1 MSPFLARLK
10 CPLGGMGRA
19 FGLQCMR
26 VLSFRRRAVRVSAGQ
41 SRANVVNY
49 FIRKANGKH
58 TEESPQRS
66 ATSGVGGSFAWGAD
80 AQPGSDP
87 QVREPGGRKAQNAAQ
102 DSFNRERQWLW
113 PRRAGGSKSVGESRV
128 GLVWSYL
135 HG

>member
-1 MSPFLARLK
+1 
-10 CPLGGMGRA
+10 MGRA

-87 QVREPGGRKAQNAAQ
+87 QVREPGGRKAQIAAQ
-102 DSFNRERQWLW
+102 NSFDCQRQRLR
-113 PRRAGGSKSVGESRV
+113 PRRPGGGKGAGEGRV
-128 GLVWSYL
+128 GLVWSDL